1 MQWSLQLAC
10 RQSTVMLHP
19 QLCLLRPLRAIERKR
34 ASRTHDMVKLARYN
48 VNLICRKRTWLVRL
62 DTHAVFPEGC
72 LGH

>member
-1 MQWSLQLAC
+1 MEFAAGLQAVYSDAASPTLLAEA
-10 RQSTVMLHP
+10 
-19 QLCLLRPLRAIERKR
+19 LRAIERKR